1 MFAVP
6 RGFRILDA
14 QGTLS
19 YVCHFPAAVRENDDW
34 EGRERP
40 SPSHSFPFGPSW
52 LISEQKV
59 EGAGRINAFQDV
71 KYEQSSAFRAA
82 LPLSGEDGA
91 HSFHEIRNSGR
102 VILPIL
108 RAG

>member
-1 MFAVP
+1 MPKEPFLMCVTSLL
-6 RGFRILDA
+6 RSGKTMT
-14 QGTLS
+14 GK
-19 YVCHFPAAVRENDDW
+19 
-34 EGRERP
+34 EGKDCP
-40 SPSHSFPFGPSW
+40 PSHSFPFGPSW